1 MLDRLFEK
9 RALSFQSVFASGD
22 NFQIGSQSG
31 TIVNQD
37 TAFQV
42 NAIYS
47 AVSLIS
53 QTISALPVDSYFRF
67 DGARRPFRP
76 SPEWVQQPDVDTT
89 KEAFYGSV
97 IVSLLLDG
105 NAFIRIFRQQGRIVN
120 LNVLNPST
128 VKIKRNGIGRVMFQ
142 VEGEDRQ
149 LSSEDILHIPDI
161 VKPGSIRGVSRTE
174 ALKEN
179 FGLAIALQNYS
190 AKFFGQGTN
199 TSGVLE
205 YPGNLTAEQA
215 AQLQEGFDSRHRG
228 WKHSHKTAVI
238 SGGATYKPT
247 SVNPQDSQLLEA
259 RNHAVADIAR
269 AFSIP
274 PHLLGLDQGMSYAS
288 VEQNNLAWVTHGLRP
303 IVSKLEGGFSKLLKM
318 APGAENAFIKWNL
331 DGLLRADYNTRLS
344 GYSTGLQSGFFTIN
358 DIRRFEDLAPVDD
371 PSADT
376 VRVPL
381 QNVNVENAT
390 ISSQSQKVKMATAL
404 VSVDYDPS
412 SVLQALDLPE
422 IDHTGLPSV
431 QLQGVQNL
439 DPEDPESVYPET
451 DNDNS

>member
-1 MLDRLFEK
+1 MLDKLFEK

-22 NFQIGSQSG
+22 SFQIGSNSG
-31 TIVNQD
+31 TIVNSD

-53 QTISALPVDSYFRF
+53 QTISSLPVDSFFRF
-67 DGARRPFRP
+67 DGSRRPFRP
-76 SPEWVQQPDVDTT
+76 APEWVQNPDIDTT

-105 NAFIRIFRQQGRIVN
+105 NAFIRIFRSEGRIVN
-120 LNVLNPST
+120 LNVLNPTT
-128 VKIKRNGIGRVMFQ
+128 VKIKRNGIGRVMFEVQ
-142 VEGEDRQ
+142 GEDRP
-149 LSSEDILHIPDI
+149 LSTEDILHIPDV

-190 AKFFGQGTN
+190 SKFFGQGTN
-199 TSGVLE
+199 TSGVIE
-205 YPGNLTAEQA
+205 FPNGNLTAEQA
-215 AQLQEGFDSRHRG
+215 SQLQEAFDSRHRG
-228 WKHSHKTAVI
+228 WKNSHKTAVL

-259 RNHAVADIAR
+259 RNHAVADVAR
-269 AFSIP
+269 AFSMP

-288 VEQNNLAWVTHGLRP
+288 TEENNRSWVTHGLRP
-303 IVSKLEGGFSKLLKM
+303 LIAKLEGGFSKLLKTT
-318 APGAENAFIKWNL
+318 AGAENAFIKWNL
-331 DGLLRADYNTRLS
+331 DGLLRADYNSRLA

-371 PSADT
+371 PSANT

-404 VSVDYDPS
+404 VSVGYDPK
-412 SVLQALDLPE
+412 SVLESLGLPDIE
-422 IDHTGLPSV
+422 HSGLPSV
-431 QLQGVQNL
+431 QLQGVQNI
-439 DPEDPESVYPET
+439 DPEDPESVYDVEK
-451 DNDNS
+451 

>member
-1 MLDRLFEK
+1 MLDRLFEQ

-22 NFQIGSQSG
+22 SFQVGSNSG
-31 TIVNQD
+31 TIVNND

-47 AVSLIS
+47 AISLIS
-53 QTISALPVDSYFRF
+53 QTISSLPVDSYVRR
-67 DGARRPFRP
+67 DGSRRPFRP
-76 SPEWVQQPDVDTT
+76 APEWIQRPDVDTT

-105 NAFIRIFRQQGRIVN
+105 NAFVRVFSNENGIVN
-120 LNVLNPST
+120 LNVLNPSQ
-128 VKIKRNGIGRVMFQ
+128 VKIKRNGIGRVMFEVQ
-142 VEGEDRQ
+142 GEDRP

-205 YPGNLTAEQA
+205 FPGNLSAEQA
-215 AQLQEGFDSRHRG
+215 AQLQEAFDSRHRG
-228 WKHSHKTAVI
+228 WKHSHKTAVL

-259 RNHAVADIAR
+259 RNHAVADVAR

-303 IVSKLEGGFSKLLKM
+303 IVSKLESGFSRLLDRTR
-318 APGAENAFIKWNL
+318 GGENAFVKWNL
-331 DGLLRADYNTRLS
+331 DGLLRADYNSRIS
-344 GYSTGLQSGFFTIN
+344 GYSTSVRFLHNQRHSQT
-358 DIRRFEDLAPVDD
+358 RRPSTNRRPLSRHRSSSAPEC
-371 PSADT
+371 
-376 VRVPL
+376 
-381 QNVNVENAT
+381 QC
-390 ISSQSQKVKMATAL
+390 
-404 VSVDYDPS
+404 
-412 SVLQALDLPE
+412 
-422 IDHTGLPSV
+422 
-431 QLQGVQNL
+431 
-439 DPEDPESVYPET
+439 
-451 DNDNS
+451 

>member
-22 NFQIGSQSG
+22 SFQIGSNSG
-31 TIVNQD
+31 TIVNND

-47 AVSLIS
+47 AISLIS
-53 QTISALPVDSYFRF
+53 QTISSLPVDAYVRR
-67 DGARRPFRP
+67 DGSRRPFRP
-76 SPEWVQQPDVDTT
+76 APEWVQQPDVDTT

-105 NAFIRIFRQQGRIVN
+105 NAFIRIFENNDGIVN
-120 LNVLNPST
+120 LNVLNPSH
-128 VKIKRNGIGRVMFQ
+128 VQIKRNGIGRVTFV
-142 VEGEDRQ
+142 VEGEDRPLTTEQ
-149 LSSEDILHIPDI
+149 VLHIPDI
-161 VKPGSIRGVSRTE
+161 VKPGAIRGVSRTE

-215 AQLQEGFDSRHRG
+215 AQLQEAFDARHRG
-228 WKHSHKTAVI
+228 WKHSHKTAVL

-259 RNHAVADIAR
+259 RNHAVADVAR

-303 IVSKLEGGFSKLLKM
+303 IVSKLESGFSRLLSRV
-318 APGAENAFIKWNL
+318 PGGERAFVKWNL
-331 DGLLRADYNTRLS
+331 DGLLRADYNSRIS

-358 DIRRFEDLAPVDD
+358 DIRRLEDLRPIED

-390 ISSQSQKVKMATAL
+390 ISSEMQKVKMARDL
-404 VSVDYDPS
+404 VMVGFEPE
-412 SVLQALDLPE
+412 SVLEALGLPSM
-422 IDHTGLPSV
+422 DHTGVPSV
-431 QLQGVQNL
+431 QLQGLQNL
-439 DPEDPESVYPET
+439 NPENPSEAYDVEGE
-451 DNDNS
+451 

>member
-1 MLDRLFEK
+1 MLDKLFEK

-22 NFQIGSQSG
+22 SFQIGSNSG
-31 TIVNQD
+31 TIVNND

-53 QTISALPVDSYFRF
+53 QTISSLPVDSYFRF

-76 SPEWVQQPDVDTT
+76 APEWVQNPDIDTT

-105 NAFIRIFRQQGRIVN
+105 NAFIRIFRSEGRIVN
-120 LNVLNPST
+120 LNVLNPTT
-128 VKIKRNGIGRVMFQ
+128 VKIKRNGIGRVMFEVQ
-142 VEGEDRQ
+142 GEDRP
-149 LSSEDILHIPDI
+149 LSTEDILHIPDV

-205 YPGNLTAEQA
+205 VPGTLNADQA
-215 AQLQEGFDSRHRG
+215 AQLQEAFDSRHRG
-228 WKHSHKTAVI
+228 WKNSHKTAVL
-238 SGGATYKPT
+238 SGGASYKPT
-247 SVNPQDSQLLEA
+247 SINPQDSQLLEA
-259 RNHAVADIAR
+259 RNHAVADVAR

-303 IVSKLEGGFSKLLKM
+303 IVSKLESGFSKLIRM
-318 APGAENAFIKWNL
+318 SPGAENAFIKWNL
-331 DGLLRADYNTRLS
+331 DGLLRADYNSRLA
-344 GYSTGLQSGFFTIN
+344 GYSTGLQSGFFSIN

-371 PSADT
+371 PSAET

-404 VSVDYDPS
+404 VSVGYDPK
-412 SVLQALDLPE
+412 SVLESLGLPDIE
-422 IDHTGLPSV
+422 HSGLPSV
-431 QLQGVQNL
+431 QLQGVQNI
-439 DPEDPESVYPET
+439 DPEDPESVYDVE
-451 DNDNS
+451 D

>member
-1 MLDRLFEK
+1 MLDRLFEQ

-22 NFQIGSQSG
+22 SFQVGSNSG
-31 TIVNQD
+31 TIVNND

-47 AVSLIS
+47 AISLIS
-53 QTISALPVDSYFRF
+53 QTISSLPVDSYVRR
-67 DGARRPFRP
+67 DGSRRPFRP
-76 SPEWVQQPDVDTT
+76 APEWIQRPDVDTT

-105 NAFIRIFRQQGRIVN
+105 NAFVRVFSNENGIVN
-120 LNVLNPST
+120 LNVLNPSQ
-128 VKIKRNGIGRVMFQ
+128 VKIKRNGIGRVMFEVQ
-142 VEGEDRQ
+142 GEDRP
-149 LSSEDILHIPDI
+149 LSSEEVLHIPDI

-205 YPGNLTAEQA
+205 FPGNLSAEQA
-215 AQLQEGFDSRHRG
+215 AQLQEAFDARHRG
-228 WKHSHKTAVI
+228 WKHSHKTAVL

-259 RNHAVADIAR
+259 RNHAVADVAR

-303 IVSKLEGGFSKLLKM
+303 IVSKLESGFSRLLSRTR
-318 APGAENAFIKWNL
+318 GGENAFVKWNL
-331 DGLLRADYNTRLS
+331 DGLLRADYNSRIS

-358 DIRRFEDLAPVDD
+358 DIRRLEDLRPIED

-390 ISSQSQKVKMATAL
+390 ISSQMQKVKMARDL
-404 VSVDYDPS
+404 VMVGFDPA
-412 SVLQALDLPE
+412 SVLEAMGLPDM
-422 IDHTGLPSV
+422 DHTGLPSV
-431 QLQGVQNL
+431 QLQGVQNI
-439 DPEDPESVYPET
+439 DPEDPESVYP
-451 DNDNS
+451 ND

>member
-1 MLDRLFEK
+1 MLDRLFER

-22 NFQIGSQSG
+22 SFQIGSQSG
-31 TIVNQD
+31 TIVNND

-47 AVSLIS
+47 AISLIS
-53 QTISALPVDSYFRF
+53 QTISSLPVDSYFRF

-76 SPEWVQQPDVDTT
+76 APEWVQNPDVDTT

-105 NAFIRIFRQQGRIVN
+105 NAFIRVFRSQGRIVN
-120 LNVLNPST
+120 LNVLNPSH
-128 VKIKRNGIGRVMFQ
+128 VKIKRNGIGRVMFEVQ
-142 VEGEDRQ
+142 GEDRP
-149 LSSEDILHIPDI
+149 LTSEDILHIPDI

-205 YPGNLTAEQA
+205 VPGTLNAEQA
-215 AQLQEGFDSRHRG
+215 AQLQEAFDSRHRG
-228 WKHSHKTAVI
+228 WKHSHKTAVL
-238 SGGATYKPT
+238 SGGASYKPT
-247 SVNPQDSQLLEA
+247 SVDPQDSQLLEA
-259 RNHAVADIAR
+259 RNHAVADVAR

-303 IVSKLEGGFSKLLKM
+303 IVSKLESGFSKLVRM
-318 APGAENAFIKWNL
+318 SPGAENAFIKWNL

-344 GYSTGLQSGFFTIN
+344 GYSTGLQSGFFSIN

-390 ISSQSQKVKMATAL
+390 ISSQMQKVKMARDL
-404 VSVDYDPS
+404 VMVGFEPE
-412 SVLQALDLPE
+412 SVLEALGLPTM
-422 IDHTGLPSV
+422 DHTGVPSV
-431 QLQGVQNL
+431 QLQGLQNL
-439 DPEDPESVYPET
+439 NPEDPSAAYDVE
-451 DNDNS
+451 D

>member
-1 MLDRLFEK
+1 MLDKLFEK

-22 NFQIGSQSG
+22 SFQIGSNSG
-31 TIVNQD
+31 TIVNND

-53 QTISALPVDSYFRF
+53 QTISSLPVDSYFRF

-76 SPEWVQQPDVDTT
+76 SPEWVQNPDIDTT

-105 NAFIRIFRQQGRIVN
+105 NAFIRIFRSEGRIVN
-120 LNVLNPST
+120 LNVLNPTT
-128 VKIKRNGIGRVMFQ
+128 VKIKRNGIGRVMFEVQ
-142 VEGEDRQ
+142 GEDRP
-149 LSSEDILHIPDI
+149 LSTEDILHIPDV

-205 YPGNLTAEQA
+205 VPGTLNADQA
-215 AQLQEGFDSRHRG
+215 AQLQEAFDSRHRG
-228 WKHSHKTAVI
+228 WKNSHKTAVL
-238 SGGATYKPT
+238 SGGASYKPT
-247 SVNPQDSQLLEA
+247 SINPQDSQLLEA
-259 RNHAVADIAR
+259 RNHAVADVAR

-303 IVSKLEGGFSKLLKM
+303 IVSKLESGFSKLIRM
-318 APGAENAFIKWNL
+318 SPGAENAFIKWNL
-331 DGLLRADYNTRLS
+331 DGLLRADYNSRLA
-344 GYSTGLQSGFFTIN
+344 GYSTGLQSGFFSIN

-371 PSADT
+371 PSAET

-404 VSVDYDPS
+404 VSVGYDPK
-412 SVLQALDLPE
+412 SVLESLGLPDIE
-422 IDHTGLPSV
+422 HSGLPSV
-431 QLQGVQNL
+431 QLQGVQNI
-439 DPEDPESVYPET
+439 DPEDPESVYDVE
-451 DNDNS
+451 D

>member
-1 MLDRLFEK
+1 MLDKLFEK

-22 NFQIGSQSG
+22 SFQIGSNSG
-31 TIVNQD
+31 TIVNND

-53 QTISALPVDSYFRF
+53 QTISSLPVDTYVRR
-67 DGARRPFRP
+67 DGSRRPFRP
-76 SPEWVQQPDVDTT
+76 SPEWVQQPDIDTT

-105 NAFIRIFRQQGRIVN
+105 NAFIRIFRSEGRIVN
-120 LNVLNPST
+120 LNVLNPTT
-128 VKIKRNGIGRVMFQ
+128 VKIKRNGIGRVMFNVQ
-142 VEGEDRQ
+142 GEDRP
-149 LSSEDILHIPDI
+149 LTTEDILHIPDV

-199 TSGVLE
+199 TSGVIE
-205 YPGNLTAEQA
+205 YNGGNLTAEQA
-215 AQLQEGFDSRHRG
+215 AELQEAFDSRHRG
-228 WKHSHKTAVI
+228 WKNSHKTAVL

-259 RNHAVADIAR
+259 RNHAVADVAR

-303 IVSKLEGGFSKLLKM
+303 IVSKIEGGFSKLLKM
-318 APGAENAFIKWNL
+318 TPGAENAFVKWNL
-331 DGLLRADYNTRLS
+331 DGLLRADYNSRIS

-358 DIRRFEDLAPVDD
+358 DIRRLEDLKPVED

-404 VSVDYDPS
+404 VSVGYDPK
-412 SVLQALDLPE
+412 SVLESLGLPDIE
-422 IDHTGLPSV
+422 HSGLPSV
-431 QLQGVQNL
+431 QLQGVQNI
-439 DPEDPESVYPET
+439 DPEDPESVYDVE
-451 DNDNS
+451 N

>member
-1 MLDRLFEK
+1 MLDKLFEK

-22 NFQIGSQSG
+22 SFQIGSNSG
-31 TIVNQD
+31 TIVNSD

-53 QTISALPVDSYFRF
+53 QTISSLPVDSFFRF
-67 DGARRPFRP
+67 DGSRRPFRP
-76 SPEWVQQPDVDTT
+76 APEWVQNPDIDTT

-105 NAFIRIFRQQGRIVN
+105 NAFIRIFRSEGRIVN
-120 LNVLNPST
+120 LNVLNPTT
-128 VKIKRNGIGRVMFQ
+128 VKIKRNGIGRVTFNVQ
-142 VEGEDRQ
+142 GEDRP
-149 LSSEDILHIPDI
+149 LTTEDILHIPDI

-199 TSGVLE
+199 TSGVIE
-205 YPGNLTAEQA
+205 FPNGNLTAEQS
-215 AQLQEGFDSRHRG
+215 AQLQEAFDSRHRG
-228 WKHSHKTAVI
+228 WKNSHKTAVL

-259 RNHAVADIAR
+259 RNHAVADVAR

-303 IVSKLEGGFSKLLKM
+303 LVSKLEGGFSKLLRM
-318 APGAENAFIKWNL
+318 SPGAENAFVKWNL
-331 DGLLRADYNTRLS
+331 DGLLRADYNSRLA

-371 PSADT
+371 PSANT

-404 VSVDYDPS
+404 VSVGYDPK
-412 SVLQALDLPE
+412 SVLESLGLPDIE
-422 IDHTGLPSV
+422 HSGLPSV
-431 QLQGVQNL
+431 QLQGVQNI
-439 DPEDPESVYPET
+439 DPEDPESVYDVE
-451 DNDNS
+451 N

>member
-1 MLDRLFEK
+1 MLENLFER

-22 NFQIGSQSG
+22 SFQIGSNSG
-31 TIVNQD
+31 TIVNND

-47 AVSLIS
+47 AISLIS
-53 QTISALPVDSYFRF
+53 QTISSLPVDAYVRR
-67 DGARRPFRP
+67 DGSRRPFRP
-76 SPEWVQQPDVDTT
+76 APEWIQAPDVDTT

-105 NAFIRIFRQQGRIVN
+105 NAFIRVFSNENGIVN
-120 LNVLNPST
+120 LNVLNPSQ
-128 VKIKRNGIGRVMFQ
+128 VKIKRNGIGRVMFEVQ
-142 VEGEDRQ
+142 GEDRP
-149 LSSEDILHIPDI
+149 LSSEEILHIPDI

-205 YPGNLTAEQA
+205 YPGNLNAEQA
-215 AQLQEGFDSRHRG
+215 AQLQEAFDSRHRG
-228 WKHSHKTAVI
+228 WKHSHKTAVL

-259 RNHAVADIAR
+259 RNHAVADVAR

-303 IVSKLEGGFSKLLKM
+303 IVSKL
-318 APGAENAFIKWNL
+318 
-331 DGLLRADYNTRLS
+331 LS
-344 GYSTGLQSGFFTIN
+344 SNGT
-358 DIRRFEDLAPVDD
+358 
-371 PSADT
+371 
-376 VRVPL
+376 
-381 QNVNVENAT
+381 
-390 ISSQSQKVKMATAL
+390 
-404 VSVDYDPS
+404 
-412 SVLQALDLPE
+412 
-422 IDHTGLPSV
+422 
-431 QLQGVQNL
+431 
-439 DPEDPESVYPET
+439 
-451 DNDNS
+451 

>member
-1 MLDRLFEK
+1 VQRPDIDFSEK
-9 RALSFQSVFASGD
+9 SG
-22 NFQIGSQSG
+22 F
-31 TIVNQD
+31 
-37 TAFQV
+37 
-42 NAIYS
+42 YS
-47 AVSLIS
+47 SLV
-53 QTISALPVDSYFRF
+53 A
-67 DGARRPFRP
+67 
-76 SPEWVQQPDVDTT
+76 
-89 KEAFYGSV
+89 
-97 IVSLLLDG
+97 SLLLDG

>member
-9 RALSFQSVFASGD
+9 RAVSFQSVFASGD
-22 NFQIGSQSG
+22 SFQIGSNSG
-31 TIVNQD
+31 TIVNND

-47 AVSLIS
+47 AISLIS
-53 QTISALPVDSYFRF
+53 QTISSLPVDAYVRREGS
-67 DGARRPFRP
+67 RRPFRP
-76 SPEWVQQPDVDTT
+76 APEWVQQPDVDTT

-105 NAFIRIFRQQGRIVN
+105 NAFIRIYRNAEGIVN

-128 VKIKRNGIGRVMFQ
+128 VKIKRNGIGRVMFEVQ
-142 VEGEDRQ
+142 GEDRP
-149 LSSEDILHIPDI
+149 LTTEDILHIPDI

-205 YPGNLTAEQA
+205 YPGNLNAEQA
-215 AQLQEGFDSRHRG
+215 AQLQEAFDSRHRG
-228 WKHSHKTAVI
+228 WKHSHKTAVL

-259 RNHAVADIAR
+259 RNHAVADVAR

-303 IVSKLEGGFSKLLKM
+303 IVSKLEGGFSKLIKTT
-318 APGAENAFIKWNL
+318 PGAENAFIKWNL

-344 GYSTGLQSGFFTIN
+344 GYSTGLQSGFFSIN
-358 DIRRFEDLAPVDD
+358 DIRRFEDLQPVND

-404 VSVDYDPS
+404 VSVGYDPS
-412 SVLQALDLPE
+412 SVLAALGLPE
-422 IDHTGLPSV
+422 IEHTGLPSV
-431 QLQGVQNL
+431 QLQGVQNIN
-439 DPEDPESVYPET
+439 PEDPESVYMEGE
-451 DNDNS
+451 

>member
-1 MLDRLFEK
+1 MLDKLFEK

-22 NFQIGSQSG
+22 SFQIGSNSG
-31 TIVNQD
+31 TIVNND

-53 QTISALPVDSYFRF
+53 QTISSLPVDTYVRR
-67 DGARRPFRP
+67 DGSRRPFRP
-76 SPEWVQQPDVDTT
+76 SPEWVQQPDIDTT

-105 NAFIRIFRQQGRIVN
+105 NAFIRIFRSEGRIVN
-120 LNVLNPST
+120 LNVLNPTT
-128 VKIKRNGIGRVMFQ
+128 VKIKRNGIGRVMFNVQ
-142 VEGEDRQ
+142 GEDRP
-149 LSSEDILHIPDI
+149 LTTEDILHIPDI

-199 TSGVLE
+199 TSGVIE
-205 YPGNLTAEQA
+205 YNGGNLTAEQA
-215 AQLQEGFDSRHRG
+215 AELQEAFDSRHRG
-228 WKHSHKTAVI
+228 WKNSHKTAVL

-259 RNHAVADIAR
+259 RNHAVADVAR

-303 IVSKLEGGFSKLLKM
+303 IVSKIEGGFSKLLKM
-318 APGAENAFIKWNL
+318 TPGAENAFVKWNL
-331 DGLLRADYNTRLS
+331 DGLLRADYNSRIS

-358 DIRRFEDLAPVDD
+358 DIRRLEDLRPVED

-404 VSVDYDPS
+404 VSVGYDPK
-412 SVLQALDLPE
+412 SVLESLGLPDIE
-422 IDHTGLPSV
+422 HSGLPSV
-431 QLQGVQNL
+431 QLQGVQNI
-439 DPEDPESVYPET
+439 DPEDPESVYDVE
-451 DNDNS
+451 N

>member
-22 NFQIGSQSG
+22 SFQIGSNSG
-31 TIVNQD
+31 TIVNND

-47 AVSLIS
+47 AISLIS
-53 QTISALPVDSYFRF
+53 QTISSLPVDSYFRF

-76 SPEWVQQPDVDTT
+76 SPEWVQNPDVDTT

-105 NAFIRIFRQQGRIVN
+105 NAFVRIFRSQGRIVN
-120 LNVLNPST
+120 LNVLNPSQ
-128 VKIKRNGIGRVMFQ
+128 VKIKRNGIGRVMFEVQ
-142 VEGEDRQ
+142 GEDRP

-205 YPGNLTAEQA
+205 FPGNLSAEQA
-215 AQLQEGFDSRHRG
+215 AQLQEAFDSRHRG
-228 WKHSHKTAVI
+228 WKHSHKTAVL

-259 RNHAVADIAR
+259 RNHAVADVAR

-303 IVSKLEGGFSKLLKM
+303 IVSKLESGFSKLIRM
-318 APGAENAFIKWNL
+318 TPGAENAFIKWNL

-344 GYSTGLQSGFFTIN
+344 GYSTGLQSGFFSIN
-358 DIRRFEDLAPVDD
+358 DIRRFEDLAPVAD

-390 ISSQSQKVKMATAL
+390 ISSQSQKVKMARDL
-404 VSVDYDPS
+404 VMVGFDPK
-412 SVLQALDLPE
+412 SVLEAMGLPDM
-422 IDHTGLPSV
+422 DHTGLPSV
-431 QLQGVQNL
+431 QLQGVQNI
-439 DPEDPESVYPET
+439 DPEDPESVYP
-451 DNDNS
+451 ND

>member
-1 MLDRLFEK
+1 MLDKLFEK

-22 NFQIGSQSG
+22 SFQIGSNSG
-31 TIVNQD
+31 TIVNND

-53 QTISALPVDSYFRF
+53 QTISSLPVDSYFRF

-76 SPEWVQQPDVDTT
+76 APEWVQNPDIDTT

-105 NAFIRIFRQQGRIVN
+105 NAFIRIFRSEGRIVN
-120 LNVLNPST
+120 LNVLNPTT
-128 VKIKRNGIGRVMFQ
+128 VKIKRNGIGRVMFEVQ
-142 VEGEDRQ
+142 GEDRP
-149 LSSEDILHIPDI
+149 LSTEDILHIPDV

-205 YPGNLTAEQA
+205 VPGTLNADQA
-215 AQLQEGFDSRHRG
+215 AQLQEAFDSRHRG
-228 WKHSHKTAVI
+228 WKNSHKTAVL
-238 SGGATYKPT
+238 SGGASYKPT
-247 SVNPQDSQLLEA
+247 SINPQDSQLLEA
-259 RNHAVADIAR
+259 RNHAVADVAR

-303 IVSKLEGGFSKLLKM
+303 IVSKLESGFSKLIRM
-318 APGAENAFIKWNL
+318 SPGAENAFIKWNL
-331 DGLLRADYNTRLS
+331 DGLLRADYNSRLA
-344 GYSTGLQSGFFTIN
+344 GYSTGLQSGFFSIN

-371 PSADT
+371 PSAET

-404 VSVDYDPS
+404 VSVGYDPK
-412 SVLQALDLPE
+412 SVLESLGLPDIE
-422 IDHTGLPSV
+422 HSGLPSV
-431 QLQGVQNL
+431 QLQGVQNI
-439 DPEDPESVYPET
+439 DPEDPESVYDVE
-451 DNDNS
+451 N

>member
-1 MLDRLFEK
+1 MLENLFER

-22 NFQIGSQSG
+22 SFQIGSNSG
-31 TIVNQD
+31 TIVNND

-47 AVSLIS
+47 AISLIS
-53 QTISALPVDSYFRF
+53 QTISSLPVDAYVRR
-67 DGARRPFRP
+67 DGSRRPFRP
-76 SPEWVQQPDVDTT
+76 APEWIQAPDVDTT

-105 NAFIRIFRQQGRIVN
+105 NAFIRVFSNENGIVN
-120 LNVLNPST
+120 LNVLNPSQ
-128 VKIKRNGIGRVMFQ
+128 VKIKRNGIGRVMFEVQ
-142 VEGEDRQ
+142 GEDRP
-149 LSSEDILHIPDI
+149 LSSEEILHIPDI

-205 YPGNLTAEQA
+205 YPGNLNAEQA
-215 AQLQEGFDSRHRG
+215 AQLQEAFDSRHRG
-228 WKHSHKTAVI
+228 WKHSHKTAVL

-259 RNHAVADIAR
+259 RNHAVADVAR

-303 IVSKLEGGFSKLLKM
+303 IVSKLESGFSRLLSR
-318 APGAENAFIKWNL
+318 ARGGERAFVKWNL
-331 DGLLRADYNTRLS
+331 DGLLRADYNSRIS

-358 DIRRFEDLAPVDD
+358 DIRRLEDLRPIED

-390 ISSQSQKVKMATAL
+390 ISSEMQKVKMARDL
-404 VSVDYDPS
+404 VMVGFEPE
-412 SVLQALDLPE
+412 SVLEAMGLPTM
-422 IDHTGLPSV
+422 DHTGVPSV
-431 QLQGVQNL
+431 QLQGLQNL
-439 DPEDPESVYPET
+439 NPEDPSAAYDVE
-451 DNDNS
+451 D

>member
-1 MLDRLFEK
+1 MLDKLFEK

-22 NFQIGSQSG
+22 SFQIGSNSG
-31 TIVNQD
+31 TIVNND

-53 QTISALPVDSYFRF
+53 QTISSLPVDTYVRR
-67 DGARRPFRP
+67 DGSRRPFRP
-76 SPEWVQQPDVDTT
+76 SPEWVQQPDIDTT

-105 NAFIRIFRQQGRIVN
+105 NAFIRIFRSEGRIVN
-120 LNVLNPST
+120 LNVLNPTT
-128 VKIKRNGIGRVMFQ
+128 VKIKRNGIGRVVFNVQ
-142 VEGEDRQ
+142 GEDRP
-149 LSSEDILHIPDI
+149 LTTEDILHIPDV

-199 TSGVLE
+199 TSGVIE
-205 YPGNLTAEQA
+205 YNGGNLTAEQA
-215 AQLQEGFDSRHRG
+215 AQLQEAFDSRHRG
-228 WKHSHKTAVI
+228 WKNSHKTAVL

-259 RNHAVADIAR
+259 RNHAVADVAR

-303 IVSKLEGGFSKLLKM
+303 IVSKIEGGFSKLLKM
-318 APGAENAFIKWNL
+318 TPGAENAFVKWNL
-331 DGLLRADYNTRLS
+331 DGLLRADYNSRIS

-358 DIRRFEDLAPVDD
+358 DIRRLEDLRPVED

-404 VSVDYDPS
+404 VSVGYDPK
-412 SVLQALDLPE
+412 SVLESLGLPDIE
-422 IDHTGLPSV
+422 HSGLPSV
-431 QLQGVQNL
+431 QLQGVQNI
-439 DPEDPESVYPET
+439 DPEDPESVYDVE
-451 DNDNS
+451 N

>member
-1 MLDRLFEK
+1 MLDKLFEK

-22 NFQIGSQSG
+22 SFQIGSNSG
-31 TIVNQD
+31 TIVNND

-53 QTISALPVDSYFRF
+53 QTISSLPVDSYFRF

-76 SPEWVQQPDVDTT
+76 APEWVQNPDIDTT

-105 NAFIRIFRQQGRIVN
+105 NAFIRIFRSEGRIVN
-120 LNVLNPST
+120 LNVLNPTT
-128 VKIKRNGIGRVMFQ
+128 VKIKRNGIGRVMFEVQ
-142 VEGEDRQ
+142 GEDRP
-149 LSSEDILHIPDI
+149 LSTEDILHIPDV

-205 YPGNLTAEQA
+205 VPGTLNADQA
-215 AQLQEGFDSRHRG
+215 AQLQEAFDSRHRG
-228 WKHSHKTAVI
+228 WKNSHKTAVL
-238 SGGATYKPT
+238 SGGASYKPT
-247 SVNPQDSQLLEA
+247 SINPQDSQLLEA
-259 RNHAVADIAR
+259 RNHAVADVAR

-303 IVSKLEGGFSKLLKM
+303 IVSKLESGFSKLIRM
-318 APGAENAFIKWNL
+318 SPGAENAFIKWNL
-331 DGLLRADYNTRLS
+331 DGLLRADYNSRLA
-344 GYSTGLQSGFFTIN
+344 GYSTGL
-358 DIRRFEDLAPVDD
+358 
-371 PSADT
+371 
-376 VRVPL
+376 
-381 QNVNVENAT
+381 
-390 ISSQSQKVKMATAL
+390 
-404 VSVDYDPS
+404 
-412 SVLQALDLPE
+412 
-422 IDHTGLPSV
+422 
-431 QLQGVQNL
+431 
-439 DPEDPESVYPET
+439 
-451 DNDNS
+451 

>member
-22 NFQIGSQSG
+22 NFQIGSNSG
-31 TIVNQD
+31 TIVNND

-42 NAIYS
+42 NALYS
-47 AVSLIS
+47 AISLIS
-53 QTISALPVDSYFRF
+53 QTISSLPVDRYIRR
-67 DGARRPFRP
+67 DGSRRPFRP

-105 NAFIRIFRQQGRIVN
+105 NAFIRVFTNTQGEIVN
-120 LNVLNPST
+120 MNVLNPTT
-128 VKIKRNGIGRVMFQ
+128 VKIKRNGIGRVMFEIQ
-142 VEGEDRQ
+142 GEDTP
-149 LSSEDILHIPDI
+149 LSTEQVVHIPDV

-205 YPGNLTAEQA
+205 FPGNLTAEQA
-215 AQLQEGFDSRHRG
+215 KQLQEGFDSRHAG
-228 WKHSHKTAVI
+228 WSKSHKTAVI

-247 SVNPQDSQLLEA
+247 SINPQDSQLLEA
-259 RNHAVADIAR
+259 RDHAVADIAR

-274 PHLLGLDQGMSYAS
+274 PHLLGLNQGMSYAS

-303 IVSKLEGGFSKLLKM
+303 IIAKLESGFSPLLNRM
-318 APGAENAFIKWNL
+318 RGGERAFLKWNL
-331 DGLLRADYNTRLS
+331 SGLLRADYNSRIQ
-344 GYSTGLQSGFFTIN
+344 GYSTGIQSGFYSIN
-358 DIRRFEDLAPVDD
+358 DVRRLEDLPPVEDE
-371 PSADT
+371 SADT

-404 VSVDYDPS
+404 VTVGYDPA
-412 SVLQALDLPE
+412 SVLAALDLPE

-439 DPEDPESVYPET
+439 DPEDPESVYPEAE
-451 DNDNS
+451 

>member
-1 MLDRLFEK
+1 MLDRLFEQ

-22 NFQIGSQSG
+22 SFQVGSNSG
-31 TIVNQD
+31 TIVNND

-47 AVSLIS
+47 AISLIS
-53 QTISALPVDSYFRF
+53 QTISSLPVDSYVRR
-67 DGARRPFRP
+67 DGSRRPFRP
-76 SPEWVQQPDVDTT
+76 APEWIQSPDVDTT

-105 NAFIRIFRQQGRIVN
+105 NAFVRVFSNENGIVN
-120 LNVLNPST
+120 LNVLNPSQ
-128 VKIKRNGIGRVMFQ
+128 VKIKRNGIGRVMFEVQ
-142 VEGEDRQ
+142 GEDRP
-149 LSSEDILHIPDI
+149 LSSEEILHIPDI

-205 YPGNLTAEQA
+205 FPGNLSAEQA
-215 AQLQEGFDSRHRG
+215 AQLQEAFDARHRG
-228 WKHSHKTAVI
+228 WKHSHKTAVL

-259 RNHAVADIAR
+259 RNHAVADVAR

-303 IVSKLEGGFSKLLKM
+303 IVSKLESGFSRLLSRTR
-318 APGAENAFIKWNL
+318 GGENAFVKWNL
-331 DGLLRADYNTRLS
+331 DGLLRADYNSRIS

-358 DIRRFEDLAPVDD
+358 DIRRLEDLRPIED

-390 ISSQSQKVKMATAL
+390 ISSQMQKVKMARDL
-404 VSVDYDPS
+404 VMVGFDPA
-412 SVLQALDLPE
+412 SVLKAMGLPDM
-422 IDHTGLPSV
+422 DHTGLPSV

-439 DPEDPESVYPET
+439 DPEDPESVYDVE
-451 DNDNS
+451 N